1 MKSFAIYPFH
11 QEGLPSGR
19 PSPGNVPEMKGD
31 LNLVAFWRMARVSTD
46 AKIKENL
53 GQASQFYQINA
64 FSSV

>member
-1 MKSFAIYPFH
+1 
-11 QEGLPSGR
+11 
-19 PSPGNVPEMKGD
+19 
-31 LNLVAFWRMARVSTD
+31 MARVSTD